1 MAGKVKQQALTNN
14 SAQEAAQALGK
25 KTETSGGE
33 YRTKRTPSLSVN
45 GGPPSS
51 GQPTRRQKGGH
62 GYTMELS
69 RDEVRF
75 VCHVCKVMFDQG
87 LPIYLGTIRPPA
99 GFTILRQKR
108 YLCKAKARIGQSV
121 KRKGSPFYCLGVYE
135 RPRGRPNLH
144 LHILVIV
151 PTRTVSFA
159 LKRWSNDDDIQFK
172 KADPNIGHYLVKE
185 RQVSRP
191 DFIRSKREAGDLI
204 PGSRISLT
212 KDLWTL
218 IGPMPK
224 PKRRRTPRNRA
235 RDASL
240 RIYHS

>member
-1 MAGKVKQQALTNN
+1 MAKKDTQQALTKN
-14 SAQEAAQALGK
+14 STQDATQAFDTKVKTSSNEYEAKLA
-25 KTETSGGE
+25 S
-33 YRTKRTPSLSVN
+33 SLSVN
-45 GGPPSS
+45 EGPPKS
-51 GQPTRRQKGGH
+51 GPSKRIQKGGH

-87 LPIYLGTIRPPA
+87 MPIYLGTIRPPA
-99 GFTILRQKR
+99 ELTIIRQKR

-151 PTRTVSFA
+151 PTRAVSFA
-159 LKRWSNDDDIQFK
+159 LKRWSNGDDIQFK

-204 PGSRISLT
+204 PGSRIGMT

-240 RIYHS
+240 RAYHS

>member
-1 MAGKVKQQALTNN
+1 MAKKDTQQALTKN
-14 SAQEAAQALGK
+14 SVLDVTQVFET
-25 KTETSGGE
+25 KTKTGSNDNEVN
-33 YRTKRTPSLSVN
+33 RAFSLSVN
-45 GGPPSS
+45 EGPPKS
-51 GQPTRRQKGGH
+51 GPPKRVQKGGH

-75 VCHVCKVMFDQG
+75 ICHVCKVMFDQG

-99 GFTILRQKR
+99 GFSILRQKR

-121 KRKGSPFYCLGVYE
+121 KRKGAPFYCLSVYE
-135 RPRGRPNLH
+135 RPRSRPNLH
-144 LHILVIV
+144 FHVLVIV
-151 PTRTVSFA
+151 PTRAVSFA
-159 LKRWSNDDDIQFK
+159 LKRWSNGDDIQFK
-172 KADPNIGHYLVKE
+172 KVDPNIGHYLVKE

-204 PGSRISLT
+204 PGSRIGMT

-240 RIYHS
+240 RAYQS